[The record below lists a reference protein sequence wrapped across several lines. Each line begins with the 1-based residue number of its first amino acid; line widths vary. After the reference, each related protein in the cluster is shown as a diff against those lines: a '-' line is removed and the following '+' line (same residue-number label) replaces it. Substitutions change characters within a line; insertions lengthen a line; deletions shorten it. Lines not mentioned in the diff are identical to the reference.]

1 MAVTIIAGT
10 TVNLKVNCN
19 FELLA
24 DTIDSII
31 VTMISYKGKIVSK
44 RYPGDVTL
52 DESSIY
58 VPLTQEDTLALVGK
72 GEFEAQINFNNKS
85 VAKTLQKTIYVEES
99 NATEIIDGNTPAG
112 QQEKD
117 ILVEIAGNLIYGRD
131 GKDGATFTP
140 SVSEAGVLSWTNNGG
155 LDNPDPVSIK
165 GERGEQ
171 GEQGEQG
178 IPGLK
183 GDPGISPSAK
193 VEQTETGAVIS
204 VTDAEGTS
212 TATVSNGKDGQ
223 PGADGEPGK
232 DGVDRSSVYVGDS
245 EPTDPTA
252 TLWLDPEG
260 EGGDTS
266 ATSRF
271 IVNVK
276 TLDLA
281 GYTVTASNDSGEEYT
296 KEITED
302 PETVVFSF
310 ENAGIVTIK
319 NSKNVNA
326 SAVKCGIYTAPDLA
340 GKEIVITA
348 QSDVIL
354 TASSQNDGNIENL
367 YDGDTSTWWGTTDG
381 PSCWLQIMSKN
392 GAMIPTLLEMYPR
405 ESWTTRTPSEFV
417 VQGSNDG
424 GKTWED
430 IKSFSNQKS
439 SLEYIPFDLSDV
451 SNTWYRS
458 VRVLVSSTIGS
469 TTVVNLA
476 EMRLTGFYNPI
487 YTES

>member
-1 MAVTIIAGT
+1 MENVHVLEFDSRRRTAAVTLFQHDTGQVLGFSATFPDGLELQFDSGDARIIKGGRAEIPDAFLSSAGSRAAWIQIITEDSET
-10 TVNLKVNCN
+10 TIYKV
-19 FELLA
+19 A
-24 DTIDSII
+24 IAII
-31 VTMISYKGKIVSK
+31 PRAPKEYVSPEDEQTF
-44 RYPGDVTL
+44 RQQIQQIL
-52 DESSIY
+52 DE
-58 VPLTQEDTLALVGK
+58 TLAIAQSVRDDADAGK
-72 GEFEAQINFNNKS
+72 FNG
-85 VAKTLQKTIYVEES
+85 AP
-99 NATEIIDGNTPAG
+99 GPAG
-112 QQEKD
+112 
-117 ILVEIAGNLIYGRD
+117 ND
-131 GKDGATFTP
+131 G
-140 SVSEAGVLSWTNNGG
+140 VSPA
-155 LDNPDPVSIK
+155 
-165 GERGEQ
+165 
-171 GEQGEQG
+171 
-178 IPGLK
+178 
-183 GDPGISPSAK
+183 AK
-193 VEQTETGAVIS
+193 VEQTDTGAVIS
-204 VTDAEGTS
+204 VTDADGTS

-252 TLWLDPEG
+252 TLWIDPEG

-296 KEITED
+296 KEITGD
-302 PETVVFSF
+302 SETVVFSF
-310 ENAGIVTIK
+310 KNAGIVTIK
-319 NSKNVNA
+319 NSKNVNR
-326 SAVKCGIYTAPDLA
+326 SAVKCGVYTAPDLA
-340 GKEIVITA
+340 GKKVVITA
-348 QSDVIL
+348 QSDIVF
-354 TASSQNDGNIENL
+354 TASSQNDGNIEKL
-367 YDGDTSTWWGTTDG
+367 YDGDTATWWGTTSG
-381 PSCWLQIMSKN
+381 PSCWLQITSKN
-392 GAMIPTLLEMYPR
+392 GAMLPTLLEMYPR
-405 ESWTTRTPSEFV
+405 TSWTTRTPSEFV

-451 SNTWYRS
+451 SNTWYRA
-458 VRVLVSSTIGS
+458 VRVLISSTVGN

>member
-1 MAVTIIAGT
+1 MENVHVLEFDSKRRTAAVTLFQHDTGQVLEFSAAFPDGLELQFDSGDARIIKGGRAEIPDAFLSSAGSRAAWIQIITEDSET
-10 TVNLKVNCN
+10 TIYKV
-19 FELLA
+19 A
-24 DTIDSII
+24 IAII
-31 VTMISYKGKIVSK
+31 PRAPKEYMSPEDEQTFRQQIQQI
-44 RYPGDVTL
+44 L
-52 DESSIY
+52 D
-58 VPLTQEDTLALVGK
+58 DTLTIAQSVRDDADAGK
-72 GEFEAQINFNNKS
+72 FNG
-85 VAKTLQKTIYVEES
+85 AP
-99 NATEIIDGNTPAG
+99 GPA
-112 QQEKD
+112 
-117 ILVEIAGNLIYGRD
+117 
-131 GKDGATFTP
+131 GKDGAAGKDG
-140 SVSEAGVLSWTNNGG
+140 VSPT
-155 LDNPDPVSIK
+155 
-165 GERGEQ
+165 
-171 GEQGEQG
+171 
-178 IPGLK
+178 
-183 GDPGISPSAK
+183 AK

-204 VTDAEGTS
+204 VTDADGTS

-252 TLWLDPEG
+252 TLWIDPEG

-302 PETVVFSF
+302 SETVVFSF
-310 ENAGIVTIK
+310 KNAGIVTIK
-319 NSKNVNA
+319 NSKNANR
-326 SAVKCGIYTAPDLA
+326 SAIKCGVYTAPDLA
-340 GKEIVITA
+340 GVEVVITA
-348 QSDVIL
+348 QSDVVF

-367 YDGDTSTWWGTTDG
+367 YDGDTATWWGTTSG
-381 PSCWLQIMSKN
+381 PSCWLQITSKN
-392 GAMIPTLLEMYPR
+392 GAMLPTLLEMYPR
-405 ESWTTRTPSEFV
+405 SSWTTRTPSEFV

-430 IKSFSNQKS
+430 IKSFNNQKS

-451 SNTWYRS
+451 SNTWYRA
-458 VRVLVSSTIGS
+458 VRVLVSSTVGN